1 MAGLFNWGGRKADTE
16 TVAPPPPKAVS
27 APTPTAERSTKVL
40 PRFLAALTPIDSPVL
55 LNLGPVVGQNIAF
68 FGERLGCKIFVEDI
82 AADLAA
88 APPAVAE
95 VKAFLAKRL
104 PHAPGTIDGILCWD
118 LFDLLDRPTSQALAG
133 HLARLLKP
141 GGVLYAFFGAT
152 SGPISQLT
160 RYIVAGPESFELRTS
175 PAPAPIKQRNVL
187 VTRDTNKMFEGLVVT
202 ESVLLKSNTRETLF
216 RKPS

>member
-1 MAGLFNWGGRKADTE
+1 MAGLFNWGGRKAGAQAVD
-16 TVAPPPPKAVS
+16 APPPKASSAS
-27 APTPTAERSTKVL
+27 APERSTKVL
-40 PRFLAALTPIDSPVL
+40 PRFLAALTPVESPVL

-88 APPAVAE
+88 SPPPAGEIA
-95 VKAFLAKRL
+95 AFLEKRL
-104 PHAPGTIDGILCWD
+104 AHAPGSIDGILCWD
-118 LFDLLDRPTSQALAG
+118 LFDLLDRPTSQALAAY
-133 HLARLLKP
+133 LAKLLKP

-152 SGPISQLT
+152 PAPIAHYT
-160 RYIVAGPESFELRTS
+160 RYIVAGPDSFELRT
-175 PAPAPIKQRNVL
+175 APVPPRPRNVL
-187 VTRDTNKMFEGLVVT
+187 VTRDINKMFEGLVVT

>member
-1 MAGLFNWGGRKADTE
+1 M
-16 TVAPPPPKAVS
+16 
-27 APTPTAERSTKVL
+27 
-40 PRFLAALTPIDSPVL
+40 PRFLAALASVESPIL

-68 FGERLGCKIFVEDI
+68 FGERLGCKIFVENI
-82 AADLAA
+82 LADLTASPT
-88 APPAVAE
+88 PPSE
-95 VKAFLAKRL
+95 IKAFLEKRL
-104 PHAPGTIDGILCWD
+104 PHQPGSIDGILCWD

-152 SGPISQLT
+152 AGPVVEHT
-160 RYIVAGPESFELRTS
+160 RYIVAAPESFQLRTS
-175 PAPAPIKQRNVL
+175 PAPPPHKARNVL
-187 VTRDTNKMFEGLVVT
+187 VTRDTNKMFEGLVVA

>member
-1 MAGLFNWGGRKADTE
+1 VAGLFNWGGRKAEAE
-16 TVAPPPPKAVS
+16 TVAPPPPQPSS
-27 APTPTAERSTKVL
+27 AQTPERSTKVL
-40 PRFLAALTPIDSPVL
+40 PRFLAALTPINAPVL

-88 APPAVAE
+88 SPPPKGEVA
-95 VKAFLAKRL
+95 AFLEKRL
-104 PHAPGTIDGILCWD
+104 PHKLGSIDGILCWD
-118 LFDLLDRPTSQALAG
+118 LFDQLDRPTSQALAG

-152 SGPISQLT
+152 AAPISHYT
-160 RYIVAGPESFELRTS
+160 RYIVAGPGSFELRTS
-175 PAPAPIKQRNVL
+175 PAPVPPKQRNVL
-187 VTRDTNKMFEGLVVT
+187 VTRDINKMFEGLVVT

>member
-1 MAGLFNWGGRKADTE
+1 VAGLFNWGGRKADTE
-16 TVAPPPPKAVS
+16 TVTPPPPKAAS
-27 APTPTAERSTKVL
+27 AQTHTPERSTKVL
-40 PRFLAALTPIDSPVL
+40 PRFLAALTPIDSPVI

-88 APPAVAE
+88 SPPPAAE
-95 VKAFLAKRL
+95 VKAFLEKRL
-104 PHAPGTIDGILCWD
+104 PHKLGTIDGILCWD
-118 LFDLLDRPTSQALAG
+118 LFDLLDRATSQALAG
-133 HLARLLKP
+133 HLSRLLKP

-152 SGPISQLT
+152 AGPITQYT
-160 RYIVAGPESFELRTS
+160 RYIVAGPDSFELRTS
-175 PAPAPIKQRNVL
+175 PAPAPPKPRNVL

>member
-1 MAGLFNWGGRKADTE
+1 MAGLFNWGGRKAE
-16 TVAPPPPKAVS
+16 GATVAPPPPKPTS
-27 APTPTAERSTKVL
+27 AQTPTPERSTKVL
-40 PRFLAALTPIDSPVL
+40 PRFLAALSPVESPVL

-88 APPAVAE
+88 APPPPSE
-95 VKAFLAKRL
+95 VKAFLEKRL
-104 PHAPGTIDGILCWD
+104 PHGPGSIDGILCWD
-118 LFDLLDRPTSQALAG
+118 LFDQLDRPTSQALAG

-152 SGPISQLT
+152 AAPISHHT
-160 RYIVAGPESFELRTS
+160 RYIVAGPDTFELRTS
-175 PAPAPIKQRNVL
+175 PAPAPLKPRNVL

>member
-1 MAGLFNWGGRKADTE
+1 MAGLFNWGGRKADAE
-16 TVAPPPPKAVS
+16 TVAPPPPKPTS
-27 APTPTAERSTKVL
+27 AQTPTPERSTKVL
-40 PRFLAALTPIDSPVL
+40 PRFLAALTPIESPVL

-88 APPAVAE
+88 SPPPSSE
-95 VKAFLAKRL
+95 VKAFLEKRL
-104 PHAPGTIDGILCWD
+104 PHTPGTIDGILCWD

-141 GGVLYAFFGAT
+141 GGALYAFFGAT
-152 SGPISQLT
+152 AAPISQHT
-160 RYIVAGPESFELRTS
+160 RYIVAGPNSFELRTS
-175 PAPAPIKQRNVL
+175 PAPAPLKPRNVL

>member
-1 MAGLFNWGGRKADTE
+1 MGGRKAEAE
-16 TVAPPPPKAVS
+16 TVAPPPPKPSS
-27 APTPTAERSTKVL
+27 APAPAAAPERNTKVL
-40 PRFLAALTPIDSPVL
+40 PRFLAALTPVESPVL

-82 AADLAA
+82 GKDLAA
-88 APPAVAE
+88 SPPPASE
-95 VKAFLAKRL
+95 IKAFLEKRL
-104 PHAPGTIDGILCWD
+104 PHRHGSIDGILCWD

-152 SGPISQLT
+152 AAPIAQHT
-160 RYIVAGPESFELRTS
+160 RYVVAGPDSFELRLTA
-175 PAPAPIKQRNVL
+175 APTPHKARNVL

>member
-16 TVAPPPPKAVS
+16 AVAPPPPEGSS
-27 APTPTAERSTKVL
+27 APERSTKVL
-40 PRFLAALTPIDSPVL
+40 PRFLAALAPIDSPVL

-82 AADLAA
+82 VADLAG
-88 APPAVAE
+88 APRSADEISAL
-95 VKAFLAKRL
+95 LAKRL
-104 PHAPGTIDGILCWD
+104 PHKAASIDGILCWD
-118 LFDLLDRPTSQALAG
+118 LFDLLDRPTSQALARY
-133 HLARLLKP
+133 LARLLKP

-152 SGPISQLT
+152 AAPIAHQT
-160 RYIVAGPESFELRTS
+160 RYIVVGTDSFELRTS
-175 PAPAPIKQRNVL
+175 PVPPKPRNVL
-187 VTRDTNKMFEGLVVT
+187 VTRDINKMFEGLVVT